1 MTILLDNGHG
11 QDTPGKRSPDG
22 FFREY
27 AYTRFLA
34 KQIQEHLIALGLDA
48 RLLVPELEDIS
59 LPERCRRVN
68 TLCQELG
75 KDQVLLIS
83 LHVNAAGNG
92 REWLNAHGWSCYTT
106 RGNTKADS
114 LASCLY
120 GAANEH
126 LPGQRLRTNYT
137 DGDPDI
143 ESNFYILRHTS
154 CPAVLSENLFMD
166 NREDVAFL
174 ESEEGAKAIVGLHVD
189 GILQYL
195 SIS

>member
-1 MTILLDNGHG
+1 MTILRDNGHG

-48 RLLVPELEDIS
+48 RLLVPELDDIS

-68 TLCQELG
+68 AICKEFGNDL
-75 KDQVLLIS
+75 VILIS

-92 REWLNAHGWSCYTT
+92 REWLNARGWSCYTA

-126 LPGQRLRTNYT
+126 LPGQRLRTDYT

>member
-27 AYTRFLA
+27 AYTRFLT

-92 REWLNAHGWSCYTT
+92 REWMKARGWSCYTT
-106 RGNTKADS
+106 
-114 LASCLY
+114 
-120 GAANEH
+120 
-126 LPGQRLRTNYT
+126 PGQTPADRLATALYEAAEDWLPDHRLRKDNT

-143 ESNFYILRHTS
+143 ESNFYILRHSS
-154 CPAVLSENLFMD
+154 CPAVLTENLFQD
-166 NREDVAFL
+166 NRDDVAFL
-174 ESEEGAKAIVGLHVD
+174 ESGEGAQAIINLHVE
-189 GILQYL
+189 GIFRYLQR
-195 SIS
+195 

>member
-1 MTILLDNGHG
+1 MKILIDNGHG
-11 QDTPGKRSPDG
+11 IDTPGKQSPDG

-34 KQIQEHLIALGLDA
+34 SNIQERLLALNLDA

-59 LPERCRRVN
+59 LKERCRRVN
-68 TLCQELG
+68 AICKEFG
-75 KDQVLLIS
+75 NDQVFLIS

-92 REWLNAHGWSCYTT
+92 REWLNARGWSCYTT

-114 LASCLY
+114 LASCMY

-126 LPGQRLRTNYT
+126 LPGQRLRTDYT

-154 CPAVLSENLFMD
+154 CPAVLTENLFMD

-174 ESEEGAKAIVGLHVD
+174 ESDEGAQAIVNLHVD
-189 GILQYL
+189 GILQY
-195 SIS
+195 INI

>member
-48 RLLVPELEDIS
+48 RLLVSELEDIS
-59 LPERCRRVN
+59 LPERCSRVN

-92 REWLNAHGWSCYTT
+92 REWMKARGWSCYTT
-106 RGNTKADS
+106 
-114 LASCLY
+114 
-120 GAANEH
+120 
-126 LPGQRLRTNYT
+126 PGQTLADRLATALYEAAEDWLPDHRLRKDNT

-143 ESNFYILRHTS
+143 ESNFYILRHSS
-154 CPAVLSENLFMD
+154 CPAVLTENLFQD
-166 NREDVAFL
+166 NYHKRKIIKSNPL
-174 ESEEGAKAIVGLHVD
+174 
-189 GILQYL
+189 L
-195 SIS
+195 SS

>member
-1 MTILLDNGHG
+1 MKILIDNGHG
-11 QDTPGKRSPDG
+11 IDTPGKQSPDG

-34 KQIQEHLIALGLDA
+34 SNIQERLLALNLDA

-59 LPERCRRVN
+59 LKERCRRVN
-68 TLCQELG
+68 QICQES
-75 KDQVLLIS
+75 VNETVILIS
-83 LHVNAAGNG
+83 LHVNAAGMG
-92 REWLNAHGWSCYTT
+92 KEWMKARGWSCYTT
-106 RGNTKADS
+106 HGQTAADS
-114 LASCLY
+114 IANCLY
-120 GAANEH
+120 EAAKVY
-126 LPGQRLRTNYT
+126 LPNMRLRTDYT

-154 CPAVLSENLFMD
+154 CPAVLTENLFMD

-174 ESEEGAKAIVGLHVD
+174 ESDEGTKAIVGLHVD

>member
-1 MTILLDNGHG
+1 MIILLDNGHG

-48 RLLVPELEDIS
+48 RLLVPELDDVS
-59 LPERCRRVN
+59 LPERCHRVN
-68 TLCQELG
+68 TLCRELG

-92 REWLNAHGWSCYTT
+92 QEWMNARGWSCYTT
-106 RGNTKADS
+106 KGQTSADR
-114 LASCLY
+114 LATALY
-120 GAANEH
+120 DAAKTW
-126 LPGQRLRTNYT
+126 LPDNRLRKDNT

-143 ESNFYILRHTS
+143 ESNFYVLRHSS
-154 CPAVLSENLFMD
+154 CPAVLTENLFQD
-166 NREDVAFL
+166 NKDDVAFL
-174 ESEEGAKAIVGLHVD
+174 ESGEGAQAIINLHVE
-189 GILQYL
+189 GIFRYLQR
-195 SIS
+195 

>member
-34 KQIQEHLIALGLDA
+34 KQIQEHLIALSLDA
-48 RLLVPELEDIS
+48 RLLVPELDDIS

-68 TLCQELG
+68 AICKEFGNDL
-75 KDQVLLIS
+75 VILIS

-92 REWLNAHGWSCYTT
+92 REWLNARGWSCYTT

-120 GAANEH
+120 GVANEH
-126 LPGQRLRTNYT
+126 LPGQRLRTDYS

>member
-1 MTILLDNGHG
+1 MKILIDNGHG
-11 QDTPGKRSPDG
+11 IDTPGKQSPDG

-34 KQIQEHLIALGLDA
+34 SKIQERLIALNLDV

-68 TLCQELG
+68 AICKEFG
-75 KDQVLLIS
+75 NDQVILIS

-92 REWLNAHGWSCYTT
+92 REWLNARGWSCYTT

-126 LPGQRLRTNYT
+126 LPGQRLRTDYT

-154 CPAVLSENLFMD
+154 CPAVLTENLFMD

>member
-1 MTILLDNGHG
+1 MTILLHNGHG

-59 LPERCRRVN
+59 LPERCHRVN

-92 REWLNAHGWSCYTT
+92 REWMNARGWSCYTT
-106 RGNTKADS
+106 
-114 LASCLY
+114 
-120 GAANEH
+120 
-126 LPGQRLRTNYT
+126 PGQTPADRLATALYEAAEDWLPDHRLRKDNT

-143 ESNFYILRHTS
+143 ESNFYVLRGGLIIPPFYGRAISSTRIWDNS
-154 CPAVLSENLFMD
+154 SIVTLPYLASLFACFSIVLSNT
-166 NREDVAFL
+166 FL
-174 ESEEGAKAIVGLHVD
+174 T
-189 GILQYL
+189 
-195 SIS
+195 

>member
-11 QDTPGKRSPDG
+11 QDTHGKRSPDG

-48 RLLVPELEDIS
+48 RLLVPELEDVS

-83 LHVNAAGNG
+83 LHVNAAGTG
-92 REWLNAHGWSCYTT
+92 REWMNARGWSCYTT
-106 RGNTKADS
+106 PGQTLADS
-114 LASCLY
+114 LATALY
-120 GAANEH
+120 EAAEDW
-126 LPGQRLRTNYT
+126 LPGHRLRKDNT

-143 ESNFYILRHTS
+143 ESNFYVLHHSS
-154 CPAVLSENLFMD
+154 CPAVLTENLFQD
-166 NREDVAFL
+166 NKDDVAFL
-174 ESEEGAKAIVGLHVD
+174 ESGEGAQAIINLHVE
-189 GILQYL
+189 GIFRYLQQ
-195 SIS
+195 